1 MDEEISFYTNLRGS
15 QSDTKEEEREK
26 QDVTN
31 KYNSRYDKIYEIYKN
46 GEKQNGKKNS
56 DIMSRD
62 EFTERMN
69 GFIGQIGAKEGKWS
83 IDDYNAGKIS
93 DEDWN
98 NVSNSLF
105 STIYKGIDLDGNY
118 DQSGKKISGDDNY
131 YDIVDSKKTAWDAIR
146 STDDM
151 TDDEKAA
158 YNRLKKNWVGDR
170 GADRDER
177 SAKNWENDTNVGDR
191 IGSIFGIAGDFIG
204 GTTKNWWNTPYF
216 SEEDSE
222 GFRSDYNK
230 MVDYINRRDAQFSDI
245 LDNYETYIADY
256 KPKEET
262 KTEETPTTT
271 ENQNTNNSNTNSGD
285 GYYQDENGVWHTPD
299 GDISAEDPRQYTGE
313 EVSFK
318 LNPGDS
324 YGGFAQKIVDLGLAT
339 DAGLWGDNGDVA
351 FYTQQLFEQGALDD
365 GGNLKIGT
373 PITLK
378 KRRYTAQ

>member
-26 QDVTN
+26 QDVNDT
-31 KYNSRYDKIYEIYKN
+31 YDYRYDKIYEIYKN

-62 EFTERMN
+62 EFTDRMN
-69 GFIGQIGAKEGKWS
+69 SFIGQVGAKEGKWS
-83 IDDYNAGKIS
+83 LDDYNAGRVS
-93 DEDWN
+93 EEDWN
-98 NVSNSLF
+98 NFSNSLF
-105 STIYKGIDLDGNY
+105 STIYKGLELEKGYNY
-118 DQSGKKISGDDNY
+118 TSKIKGDDNY
-131 YDIVDSKKTAWDAIR
+131 YETVNSDRTAWDMIKD
-146 STDDM
+146 TEDM

-158 YNRLKKNWVGDR
+158 YNRLKRNWVGDR
-170 GADRDER
+170 NSDFNKRTAE
-177 SAKNWENDTNVGDR
+177 NWGNDTNWGDR
-191 IGSIFGIAGDFIG
+191 IGSLFGITGDYIG
-204 GTTKNWWNTPYF
+204 GNVKNWWNTPYF
-216 SEEDSE
+216 SDEDEES
-222 GFRSDYNK
+222 FRSDYNK
-230 MVDYINRRDAQFSDI
+230 MVDYVNRRDAQFSDI

-256 KPKEET
+256 KPSEKT